1 MKVTIPK
8 KEWIPRVLVVATLT
22 AVTIVSVMPLFV
34 NGGRESVDEALEV
47 TDIVTINVPIN
58 VPMNVPANVPMDV
71 QVRIPAPPTF
81 TKVTQSLEEEEE

>member
-34 NGGRESVDEALEV
+34 NGGRERVDEAQEV
-47 TDIVTINVPIN
+47 TDIVTINVQ
-58 VPMNVPANVPMDV
+58 MNVPANVPMDV
-71 QVRIPAPPTF
+71 PVRIPAPPTF